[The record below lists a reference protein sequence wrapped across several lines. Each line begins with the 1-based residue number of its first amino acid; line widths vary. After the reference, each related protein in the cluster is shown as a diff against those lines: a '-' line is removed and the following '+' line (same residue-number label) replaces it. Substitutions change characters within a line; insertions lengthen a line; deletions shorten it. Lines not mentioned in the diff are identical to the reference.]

1 FKIPVDLAA
10 LPVYGRSRAFEG
22 FRGFGVARTG
32 DAVVDPEAI
41 GMALVANVDVPV
53 AVEPEVAKTP
63 GETDPFQGEVP
74 A

>member
-1 FKIPVDLAA
+1 DLAA

-41 GMALVANVDVPV
+41 GMALVPNAEAPA
-53 AVEPEVAKTP
+53 AVEPEVAETP
-63 GETDPFQGEVP
+63 DETDPFQGEVP
-74 A
+74 ALTIV